1 MSKENFEDW
10 KKECKRLL
18 YEIDSEATDENIA
31 YVEMWHYKDYYEN
44 GMTPKEANNAAYEN
58 DQQ

>member
-1 MSKENFEDW
+1 MSEEKFEDW

-18 YEIDSEATDENIA
+18 YEFDTNTTDENIA

-44 GMTPKEANNAAYEN
+44 GMTPEEANNAAYEN